1 MSNHPGSPVIEARN
15 IHKVFE
21 LGAERLVVL
30 AGIDLAVPAGAMIGL
45 LGPSGSGKS
54 TLLNILGGLDRPTAG
69 TVILDS
75 TELFVHSDIELS
87 EIRNKK
93 IGFIFQFHHLLPEFN
108 VLENT
113 IMPLLIAGISRRQAE
128 KKGMALLAELDFL
141 DRLHHK
147 PAQLSGGEKQKVAVA
162 RALVNDPLLVLADEP
177 TGNLD
182 RNSAE
187 MLLCLLQKLNQT
199 RKVTMVIVTHNEMVA
214 NFVHKRY
221 YLRDG
226 KLNETL

>member
-1 MSNHPGSPVIEARN
+1 MNNEKSPVIQAQD
-15 IHKVFE
+15 IQKTFE
-21 LGAERLVVL
+21 LGPERLEVL
-30 AGIDLAVPAGAMIGL
+30 KGINLTIHSGEMIGL

-54 TLLNILGGLDRPTAG
+54 TLLNILGGLDRPTQG

-75 TELFVHSDIELS
+75 THLFEFSDEKLS

-113 IMPLLIAGISRRQAE
+113 IMPLLIAGVPKPEAID
-128 KKGMALLAELDFL
+128 KGMKVLTDIEFVH
-141 DRLHHK
+141 RLKHR

-162 RALVNDPLLVLADEP
+162 RALVNNPLIVLADEP

-182 RNSAE
+182 RASAE
-187 MLLCLLQKLNQT
+187 MLLDLLKRLNQAKGIT
-199 RKVTMVIVTHNEMVA
+199 ILIVTHNEMVA

-226 KLNETL
+226 KLQTI